1 MVGRKLDECDNL
13 ETMRR
18 MVLTRTV
25 SDATDRPSKM
35 RTEKGT
41 LNLTT

>member
-1 MVGRKLDECDNL
+1 MVGRKLDEYDSL

-18 MVLTRTV
+18 IVLTRTV
-25 SDATDRPSKM
+25 SDAAERPSKM